1 MKYTE
6 GYLAFLDILGFSKF
20 VENENNGE
28 ATTNLFEFVKKFS
41 HLFNTSPALN
51 VQVSFF
57 SDTIIITSEKLDK
70 LIVPIYLAESYLKDS
85 LGLLFRGSIV
95 YGKYYH
101 KDGSTFGP
109 AVVEGYKLE
118 NRAIYSRI
126 VLSDSIEVD
135 KDDIFFFQDI
145 DGYMCVNPYAMV
157 FNEILTFTPEGSVYP
172 DEIDEG
178 LIEKFKKKRSELL
191 LQIEI
196 HKGSPVVDKYL
207 WRIRAFNTICNCVV
221 NMQPGEVLYAN
232 TDHKMS
238 KKLIDEIGKLSII
251 DRDVFITK
259 YVPNEVNV

>member
-1 MKYTE
+1 MKYTD

-41 HLFNTSPALN
+41 HLFNTSPELN

-95 YGKYYH
+95 CGKYYH

-118 NRAIYSRI
+118 NKAVYSRI

-145 DGYMCVNPYAMV
+145 DGYTCLNLYAMV
-157 FNEILTFTPEGSVYP
+157 FDEIISIASDKNVYP
-172 DEIDEG
+172 KDIDDR
-178 LIEKFKKKRSELL
+178 LINQFKKTRNELVQ
-191 LQIEI
+191 QIRKY
-196 HKGSPVVDKYL
+196 KGSPVVDKYL
-207 WRIRAFNTICNCVV
+207 WRIRAFNTICNYVV
-221 NMQPGEVLYAN
+221 NMQPGEVLYAEIDYKTN
-232 TDHKMS
+232 EH
-238 KKLIDEIGKLSII
+238 LIGRIGELSISEKE
-251 DRDVFITK
+251 VFTI
-259 YVPNEVNV
+259 E